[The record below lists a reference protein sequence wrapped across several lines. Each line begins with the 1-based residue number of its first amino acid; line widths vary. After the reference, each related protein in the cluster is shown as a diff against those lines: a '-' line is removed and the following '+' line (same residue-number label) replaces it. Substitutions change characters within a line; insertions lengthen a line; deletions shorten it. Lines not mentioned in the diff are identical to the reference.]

1 MTAIDAMAAGPIGYF
16 GKIPSKG
23 DFVTANLP
31 GSFIDPWDGWL
42 RLTLVHSRERLGDQ
56 AARIAFL
63 SSPVWR
69 FVLTPGVCGPQGWAG
84 VIASSA
90 DRVGR
95 TYPLT
100 LAAALPL
107 ACDPAGLPGRW
118 APGFERLIDLALMML
133 KDDAAVDRAAASLQR
148 LLEGLPLPEGNP
160 SPFALPH
167 AAALGPGDARVVS
180 RTPAG
185 PAFEQARQAALNEA
199 GGAFSL
205 MWQTDWG
212 RPPVAI
218 IGHLLPD
225 TSRCL
230 TPWEAS

>member
-1 MTAIDAMAAGPIGYF
+1 MSAGYF

-31 GSFIDPWDGWL
+31 SSFVDPWDEWL
-42 RLTLVHSRERLGDQ
+42 RLTLLHSRERLGD
-56 AARIAFL
+56 AARTAFL

-69 FVLTPGVCGPQGWAG
+69 FVLAPGVCGPQGWAG
-84 VIASSA
+84 VVASSV

-100 LAAALPL
+100 LAAAVSPFG
-107 ACDPAGLPGRW
+107 DPAALPERW

-133 KDDAAVDRAAASLQR
+133 KDEEAVDRAAASLQR
-148 LLEGLPLPEGNP
+148 LLDGLPMPESNRLPVPPETAGLAP
-160 SPFALPH
+160 GEALIV
-167 AAALGPGDARVVS
+167 ARL
-180 RTPAG
+180 PAG
-185 PAFEQARQAALNEA
+185 PAFEQERRAALDRA
-199 GGAFSL
+199 GSAFSL
-205 MWQTDWG
+205 MWQSDWG
-212 RPPVAI
+212 GPPIAI

-230 TPWEAS
+230 TLWEAAQPG